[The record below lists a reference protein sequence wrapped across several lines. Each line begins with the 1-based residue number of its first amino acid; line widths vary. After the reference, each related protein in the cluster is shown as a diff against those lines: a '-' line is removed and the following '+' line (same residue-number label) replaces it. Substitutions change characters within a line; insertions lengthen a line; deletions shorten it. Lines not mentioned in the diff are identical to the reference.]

1 MNSMNLGEIEKKIK
15 KILIDKLS
23 PKLIY
28 IFGSI
33 ITNRVRNDSDIDIA
47 ILTDKNID
55 EYQLYMMSQQLA
67 DDLKREVDIVDLK
80 RASTVF
86 KAEVL
91 RNGKLIYNSDNQE
104 KMIFQLGVLQDYV
117 FLNERRREIIN
128 KLKKKVVR
136 YD

>member
-1 MNSMNLGEIEKKIK
+1 MNSMNLDEIEQKIK

-128 KLKKKVVR
+128 KLKKKGSTV
-136 YD
+136 

>member
-1 MNSMNLGEIEKKIK
+1 VHSMNLDEIEKKIK
-15 KILIDKLS
+15 KILTNNLS

-28 IFGSI
+28 IFGSM

-47 ILTDKNID
+47 ILTDKQID
-55 EYQLYMMSQQLA
+55 EYQLYMISQQLA

-86 KAEVL
+86 KAEIL

-104 KMIFQLGVLQDYV
+104 KMHFQLGVLRDYV

-128 KLKKKVVR
+128 K
-136 YD
+136 

>member
-1 MNSMNLGEIEKKIK
+1 VNSMNLGEIEKKIK

-128 KLKKKVVR
+128 KLKKKGSTV
-136 YD
+136 

>member
-1 MNSMNLGEIEKKIK
+1 VNSMNLDEIEKKIK
-15 KILIDKLS
+15 KILINNLS

-33 ITNRVRNDSDIDIA
+33 TTNRVRKDSDVDIA
-47 ILTDKNID
+47 ILTDKKID
-55 EYQLYMMSQQLA
+55 EYQLYMISQQLA

-91 RNGKLIYNSDNQE
+91 RNGKLIYNSDSQE
-104 KMIFQLGVLQDYV
+104 KMHFQLGVLQDYV

-128 KLKKKVVR
+128 K
-136 YD
+136 

>member
-1 MNSMNLGEIEKKIK
+1 MNLDEIEQKIK

-47 ILTDKNID
+47 ILTDKKID

-86 KAEVL
+86 KAQVL

-117 FLNERRREIIN
+117 FLNERRGEIIN
-128 KLKKKVVR
+128 KLKKKGSTV
-136 YD
+136 

>member
-1 MNSMNLGEIEKKIK
+1 MHSMNLDEIEKKIK
-15 KILIDKLS
+15 KILINNLS

-28 IFGSI
+28 IFGSM

-47 ILTDKNID
+47 ILTDKQID
-55 EYQLYMMSQQLA
+55 EYQLYMISQQLA

-86 KAEVL
+86 KAEIL

-104 KMIFQLGVLQDYV
+104 KMHFQLGVLRDYV

-128 KLKKKVVR
+128 K
-136 YD
+136 

>member
-1 MNSMNLGEIEKKIK
+1 MNLGEIEKKIK

-128 KLKKKVVR
+128 KLKKKGSTV
-136 YD
+136 

>member
-1 MNSMNLGEIEKKIK
+1 MNLDEIEKKIK
-15 KILIDKLS
+15 KILTNNLS

-28 IFGSI
+28 IFGSM

-47 ILTDKNID
+47 ILTDKQID
-55 EYQLYMMSQQLA
+55 EYQLYMISQQLA

-86 KAEVL
+86 KAEIL

-104 KMIFQLGVLQDYV
+104 KMHFQLGVLRDYV

-128 KLKKKVVR
+128 K
-136 YD
+136 

>member
-1 MNSMNLGEIEKKIK
+1 VNSMNLDEIEQKIK

-47 ILTDKNID
+47 ILTDKKID

-86 KAEVL
+86 KAQVL

-117 FLNERRREIIN
+117 FLNERRGEIIN
-128 KLKKKVVR
+128 KLKKKGSTV
-136 YD
+136 

>member
-1 MNSMNLGEIEKKIK
+1 M
-15 KILIDKLS
+15 
-23 PKLIY
+23 
-28 IFGSI
+28 

-47 ILTDKNID
+47 ILTDKQID
-55 EYQLYMMSQQLA
+55 EYQLYMISQQLA

-86 KAEVL
+86 KAEIL

-104 KMIFQLGVLQDYV
+104 KMHFQLGVLQDYV

-128 KLKKKVVR
+128 K
-136 YD
+136 

>member
-1 MNSMNLGEIEKKIK
+1 MHSMNLDEIEKKIK
-15 KILIDKLS
+15 KILINNLS

-28 IFGSI
+28 IFGSM

-47 ILTDKNID
+47 ILTYKQID
-55 EYQLYMMSQQLA
+55 EYQLYMISQQLA

-86 KAEVL
+86 KAEIL

-104 KMIFQLGVLQDYV
+104 KMHFQLGVLRDYV

-128 KLKKKVVR
+128 K
-136 YD
+136 

>member
-128 KLKKKVVR
+128 KLKKKGSTV
-136 YD
+136 

>member
-1 MNSMNLGEIEKKIK
+1 MNLDEIEKKIK
-15 KILIDKLS
+15 KILINSLS

-47 ILTDKNID
+47 ILADKQID
-55 EYQLYMMSQQLA
+55 EYQLYMISQQLA

-86 KAEVL
+86 KAEIL

-104 KMIFQLGVLQDYV
+104 KMHFQLRVLQDYV
-117 FLNERRREIIN
+117 FLNERRLEIIN
-128 KLKKKVVR
+128 K
-136 YD
+136 

>member
-1 MNSMNLGEIEKKIK
+1 MHSMNLDEIEKKIK
-15 KILIDKLS
+15 KILTNNLS

-28 IFGSI
+28 IFGSM

-47 ILTDKNID
+47 ILTDKQID
-55 EYQLYMMSQQLA
+55 EYQLYMISQQLA

-86 KAEVL
+86 KAEIL

-104 KMIFQLGVLQDYV
+104 KMHFQLGVLRDYV

-128 KLKKKVVR
+128 K
-136 YD
+136 

>member
-1 MNSMNLGEIEKKIK
+1 VHSMNLDEIEKKIK
-15 KILIDKLS
+15 KILINNLS

-28 IFGSI
+28 IFGSM

-47 ILTDKNID
+47 ILTDKQID
-55 EYQLYMMSQQLA
+55 EYQLYMISQQLA

-86 KAEVL
+86 KAEIL

-104 KMIFQLGVLQDYV
+104 KMHFQLGVLRDYV

-128 KLKKKVVR
+128 K
-136 YD
+136 